1 MAGIFAPAILIDTPN
16 FDPKPSG
23 LLQAATV
30 LAMPDGHYRNGVKF
44 RAPDCGNV
52 AQFFDNCD
60 TPSDPSPKT
69 ATFHNPGE
77 VDPIHGWDFYT
88 YYDCRTGP
96 DGSQTLVAE
105 AKQGLTRGIPQ
116 AVEAAFW
123 HDVLATSGSHVLNV
137 DSTAANAVS
146 LVAGVAAL
154 EDYMA
159 TNFAGIA
166 TFHAT
171 RGASAFLRDRHQII
185 GQPGDQLLTILGSKW
200 AFYGGSVNT
209 SPAGVVAPDGYFWL
223 YGTSQV
229 TLWHSEIDTFP
240 TDVAQQWRYGPT
252 LDTGPTNNP
261 TAIAEQ
267 HWTPSNFCAQAAVL
281 VYGES
286 LADATRPSSTET
298 IPL

>member
-1 MAGIFAPAILIDTPN
+1 MAGIFGPAILVDTPN

-30 LAMPDGHYRNGVKF
+30 LAMPDGHYRNGVLF

-60 TPSDPSPKT
+60 TPSDPDPKT
-69 ATFHNPGE
+69 PTFHNPGT
-77 VDPIHGWDFYT
+77 VTPIHGWDFYT

-96 DGSQTLVAE
+96 DGSTTLVAE
-105 AKQGLTRGIPQ
+105 AKQGLIRGIPQ
-116 AVEAAFW
+116 AVEVAFW
-123 HDVLATSGSHVLNV
+123 TDVLATNASVQLNSGGGTPV
-137 DSTAANAVS
+137 AVS
-146 LVAGVAAL
+146 LVSGVAAL
-154 EDYMA
+154 EDYIA
-159 TNFAGIA
+159 THFAGVP

-171 RGASAFLRDRHQII
+171 RGASAFLRDHHQVI
-185 GQPGDQLLTILGSKW
+185 GQPGDQLETILGSKW

-209 SPAGVVAPDGYFWL
+209 SPAGVVAPNGQFWI
-223 YGTSQV
+223 YATSQV

-240 TDVAQQWRYGPT
+240 LEEAQQWQYGPT
-252 LDTGPTNNP
+252 LDTGPLNVP

-267 HWTPSNFCAQAAVL
+267 HWTPSNFCVQAAVL
-281 VYGES
+281 VYAQND
-286 LADATRPSSTET
+286 ADSTHTIAGT

>member
-30 LAMPDGHYRNGVKF
+30 LAMPDEHYRNGVKF

-52 AQFFDNCD
+52 AQFFDNCVSD
-60 TPSDPSPKT
+60 DVTPKS

-77 VDPIHGWDFYT
+77 VDPVLGWDFYT

-116 AVEAAFW
+116 AVEVAFW
-123 HDVLATSGSHVLNV
+123 TDVLATSASHVINAGSAV
-137 DSTAANAVS
+137 TDAVS
-146 LVAGVAAL
+146 LVSGVAAL
-154 EDYMA
+154 EDYIA
-159 TNFAGIA
+159 TNFAGQA

-171 RGASAFLRDRHQII
+171 RGASAFLKDHHQVV
-185 GQPGDQLLTILGSKW
+185 GNPGDQLETVLGSKW

-209 SPAGVVAPDGYFWL
+209 SPAGVVAPNGYFWL
-223 YGTSQV
+223 YATSQV

-240 TDVAQQWRYGPT
+240 LEEAQQWQYGPT
-252 LDTGPTNNP
+252 LDTGPLNVP

-267 HWTPSNFCAQAAVL
+267 HWTPSNFCVQAAVL
-281 VYGES
+281 VYAQN
-286 LADATRPSSTET
+286 LADATPSAAGP